1 MNNFR
6 FSIPALL
13 GMVLLVGASGMLAAQ
28 APQGPGTPV
37 QLVVTVEPKHGN
49 EVPAIRRDDV
59 MVYEGRDR
67 DQIVDWIPAQG
78 DHAALQLFI
87 LIDDSSSSSLGSQ
100 IGDIKQFIA
109 SQPPT
114 TLVGVAYMQD
124 GTARILQD
132 PTNDHDK
139 AAKVVRLPMGTA
151 GANASPYFS
160 VSDLIKRWPATTARR
175 EILMVTDGAD
185 RYYGSGNLDDPYVQ
199 AAMDDAGKAG
209 IQISSIYN
217 PGAGH
222 FGHSRFQSYWG
233 QNYLAELSEGTGG
246 EGYYFGMT
254 GSAVSFA
261 PFLDD
266 FARRLQNQY
275 ILAFIPKPQKKSG
288 WQKVRVSSEVQGVD
302 LISAGRVYVTVQK

>member
-1 MNNFR
+1 
-6 FSIPALL
+6 
-13 GMVLLVGASGMLAAQ
+13 MLAAQ

-59 MVYEGRDR
+59 MVYEGHDR

-175 EILMVTDGAD
+175 EVLMITDGAD
-185 RYYGSGNLDDPYVQ
+185 RYYGNGSLDDPYVQ

-246 EGYYFGMT
+246 EGYYIGFFGP
-254 GSAVSFA
+254 A
-261 PFLDD
+261 PDFTPYLKDAANRLEHQYLLTFL
-266 FARRLQNQY
+266 AE
-275 ILAFIPKPQKKSG
+275 PQKKAG
-288 WQKVRVSSEVQGVD
+288 VRPIKLKTELHNVD
-302 LISAGRVYVTVQK
+302 LVAAKAVYVPASE